1 MDMMPIVLINIVAS
15 GSLVMFLYYVLTLR
29 FEKLERDQEML
40 RQYLKNNLIKLDE
53 LDKITQRKKNN
64 VIQIKRVR

>member
-1 MDMMPIVLINIVAS
+1 MDMMPIVLINMVAS
-15 GSLVMFLYYVLTLR
+15 GSLVVFLYYVLTLR

-53 LDKITQRKKNN
+53 LDKIIQRKKNN